1 MALRTLLRSRLA
13 TAPARGLAVRALPPL
28 GAPCLRERAKP
39 IPEAMFGTPA
49 LDAIVADLVDTMR
62 DANGA
67 GIAGPQIGEGW
78 RIFVVEGSGANP
90 RYPYKPK
97 LPLTVFVNPEL
108 EVVDEAPMEIFEGCL
123 SIPGVRGRVAR
134 GPGAPEP
141 PRRAVVL
148 ALDVG
153 ELVGVE
159 DGVVAPGPGVAPG
172 LGEAQALALHE
183 HV

>member
-1 MALRTLLRSRLA
+1 M
-13 TAPARGLAVRALPPL
+13 
-28 GAPCLRERAKP
+28 E
-39 IPEAMFGTPA
+39 I
-49 LDAIVADLVDTMR
+49 AIVQFIALLWRINVYLAMTGQEEVQHKVFTAMGVADADVRGWFNGPAFLTWSR
-62 DANGA
+62 GQNEYGA

-134 GPGAPEP
+134 ASKVRCAA
-141 PRRAVVL
+141 RRLL
-148 ALDVG
+148 AR
-153 ELVGVE
+153 
-159 DGVVAPGPGVAPG
+159 A
-172 LGEAQALALHE
+172 LGRARLQ
-183 HV
+183 